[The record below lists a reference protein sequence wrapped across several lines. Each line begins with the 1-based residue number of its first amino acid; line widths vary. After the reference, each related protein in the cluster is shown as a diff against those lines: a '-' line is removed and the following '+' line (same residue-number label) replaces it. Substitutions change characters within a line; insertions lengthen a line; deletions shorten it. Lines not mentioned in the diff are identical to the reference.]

1 MTPDDLSKIHFQLPT
16 ELKTWAEV
24 QASIEQTSLAS
35 IIRKALYIYLQENG
49 QTSIDVLKGNHYIA
63 SPKNN

>member
-1 MTPDDLSKIHFQLPT
+1 MTPEELAKIHFQLPT

-49 QTSIDVLKGNHYIA
+49 QDSIDVLKGQTFY
-63 SPKNN
+63 SPLKDH

>member
-1 MTPDDLSKIHFQLPT
+1 MTPEELAKIHFQLPT

-49 QTSIDVLKGNHYIA
+49 QDSIDVLKGQTFY
-63 SPKNN
+63 SPLKDN